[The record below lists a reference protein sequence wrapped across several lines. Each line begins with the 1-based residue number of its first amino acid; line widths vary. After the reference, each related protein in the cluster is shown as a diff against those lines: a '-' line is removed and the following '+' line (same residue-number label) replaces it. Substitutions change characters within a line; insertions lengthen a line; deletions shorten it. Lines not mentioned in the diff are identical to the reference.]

1 MIKTTMK
8 ELKNNAQFKDFKDLK
23 NFINKNDYKI
33 TNVEKIAYCESIY
46 GCGGYLLHLTT
57 SSGLTLTAFTN
68 RSTWMYN
75 CTSLAQ
81 YND

>member
-1 MIKTTMK
+1 MIKTTRKEILNNAEFTDLK
-8 ELKNNAQFKDFKDLK
+8 ELKS
-23 NFINKNDYKI
+23 FINKNNYKI
-33 TNVEKIAYCESIY
+33 INIEKIAYCESIY

-57 SSGLTLTAFTN
+57 SSGLVLTAFTN